1 MDNVT
6 EITEK
11 QKTEGIEVPTI
22 TDPRQYL
29 TLFYESAEY
38 KKAYDVF
45 FAGKDI
51 PSSVTEERKQNAFMN
66 QAAAEAA
73 LSNFHDHQLRLG
85 YDPTQYTPEI
95 SGAWSSY
102 VKTITKMKIGERLH
116 RIDRDEKMA
125 LDEIRSIQHHNTASL
140 LEQEGIVPNTR
151 IGKKLVQY
159 MSIDAGL
166 EIIGVSP
173 VTSTDRLN
181 YAIGGKQPAA

>member
-6 EITEK
+6 EIVER

-38 KKAYDVF
+38 KKAYDAF

-51 PSSVTEERKQNAFMN
+51 SPSVTEERKQTAFMN

-73 LSNFHDHQLRLG
+73 LSNFHNYQLRLG

-102 VKTITKMKIGERLH
+102 VRTINKMKIGERMH
-116 RIDRDEKMA
+116 RLDREEILAMDA
-125 LDEIRSIQHHNTASL
+125 LRSTQHQNTATL
-140 LEQEGIVPNTR
+140 MEQEGIVPNAR

-166 EIIGVSP
+166 EDIGVAS
-173 VTSTDRLN
+173 VTSIDRLK
-181 YAIGGKQPAA
+181 YVIGGKQPAA